1 MRRLA
6 PLLFTL
12 ALLAGCRDRSEKPLP
27 DLGTVPEFKLIDDQG
42 RPIALA
48 DLRGKTWVAD
58 FIFTHCAGPCP
69 RMSKRMSDLQTFIAG
84 AKTATLV
91 SFSVD
96 PTRDTPAVLT
106 EYGKQFGARPDT
118 WRFVT
123 GDEKSVHDLARKGFK
138 LAVEPEQQAAPI
150 THSTMFALVDRDGRI
165 RGYYDGD
172 DAEAYARLKAD
183 LQRLMSGKD

>member
-1 MRRLA
+1 MNRLIV
-6 PLLFTL
+6 LLL
-12 ALLAGCRDRSEKPLP
+12 PALLLTGCRGRSEKPLP
-27 DLGTVPEFKLIDDQG
+27 DLGAVPDFKLIDDRG
-42 RPIALA
+42 KPITLA

-84 AKTATLV
+84 AKTVTLV

-96 PTRDTPAVLT
+96 PERDTPKVLT
-106 EYGKQFGARPDT
+106 EYGKQFGARPET

-123 GDEKSVHDLARKGFK
+123 GDEKSVHELARKGFK
-138 LAVEPEQQAAPI
+138 LAVEPEQEAAPI
-150 THSTMFALVDRDGRI
+150 THSTMFALVDRDGKI

-172 DAEAYARLKAD
+172 EDGAYARLKAD

>member
-1 MRRLA
+1 MKRLVC
-6 PLLFTL
+6 L
-12 ALLAGCRDRSEKPLP
+12 ALPVMFLAGCRDRIEKPLP
-27 DLGTVPEFKLIDDQG
+27 DLGVVPDFRLIDDQG
-42 RPIALA
+42 RPITLA

-84 AKTATLV
+84 AKTVSLV

-96 PTRDTPAVLT
+96 PERDTPKVLA
-106 EYGKQFGARPDT
+106 EYGKQFGARPET

-123 GDEKSVHDLARKGFK
+123 GDEKSIHGLARKGFK
-138 LAVEPEQQAAPI
+138 LAVEPEQPAAPI
-150 THSTMFALVDRDGRI
+150 THSTMFALVDRDGKI

-172 DAEAYARLKAD
+172 DSEAYARLKAD